1 LHPAPRTPGAHRL
14 KTKPAPAPPL
24 TALQGEFEEAAYGVL
39 VSFEAGQL
47 LAGDAA
53 EAHLR
58 RFQPRLCG
66 RDAVVNVG
74 AMRVE
79 GLPRW
84 FAGG

>member
-1 LHPAPRTPGAHRL
+1 VFGRPPASNPPPGRCWHRT
-14 KTKPAPAPPL
+14 
-24 TALQGEFEEAAYGVL
+24 QGEFEEAAYGVL
-39 VSFEAGQL
+39 VSFEPGQL

-53 EAHLR
+53 EAHLS

-74 AMRVE
+74 VMRVE

-84 FAGG
+84 FARG

>member
-1 LHPAPRTPGAHRL
+1 M
-14 KTKPAPAPPL
+14 
-24 TALQGEFEEAAYGVL
+24 L
-39 VSFEAGQL
+39 VSFEPGQL

-53 EAHLR
+53 EAHLS

-74 AMRVE
+74 VMRVE

-84 FAGG
+84 FARG